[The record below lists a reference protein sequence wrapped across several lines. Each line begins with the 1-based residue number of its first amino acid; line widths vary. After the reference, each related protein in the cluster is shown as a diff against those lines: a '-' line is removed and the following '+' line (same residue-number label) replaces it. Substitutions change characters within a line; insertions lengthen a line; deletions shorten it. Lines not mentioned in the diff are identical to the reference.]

1 MSRWYKIE
9 QYVKRRYL
17 QWLEKIFAKDMLLP
31 SRLDVAGVKRIL
43 VVRQHDMLGDF
54 LLSTPVL
61 RALRQRFLEAHIG
74 VLVREYCA
82 DVARNNPYVDEVL
95 VFYEHGHNWSWRR
108 LRTLWRQ
115 LRSKWDLAVVLN
127 TVSHSATS
135 DWLAHLSGARYILG
149 SEHHIFPGCTRN
161 FFYNLMAPYTK
172 TLKHQSERNLDIVRY
187 IGADTNDLS
196 EVMRLDDVERQAAR
210 HKLTSLGL
218 RSSQL
223 VIGMHVGAGK
233 LMNRWPVSRFS
244 KLAQLL
250 HEEHAAT
257 ITLFWGPR
265 EKNLSEQFCEEVQF
279 QPIKVEPAGLR
290 ELAALFAQ
298 CDAVV
303 CNDTGVMHVCAA
315 VGVPLV
321 AIFGPTDPKEWKP
334 IGDEFVAVRGKD
346 QTMESA
352 SAEQALAALTF
363 LLGKKLKRHPH
374 KIAQNL
380 TESIPSA

>member
-1 MSRWYKIE
+1 VSRWYRIE

-17 QWLEKIFAKDMLLP
+17 KWLEKIFAKAILMP
-31 SRLDVAGVKRIL
+31 YQLDLANVKRIL

-61 RALRQRFLEAHIG
+61 RALHQRFPEAHIG
-74 VLVREYCA
+74 VLVREYCT

-95 VFYEHGHNWSWRR
+95 VFYEHGLNWSWRR
-108 LRTLWRQ
+108 LRTLWGQ

-127 TVSHSATS
+127 TVSHSVTS

-161 FFYNLMAPYTK
+161 FFYNFIAPYAK
-172 TLKHQSERNLDIVRY
+172 TLKHQSERNLDIVRH
-187 IGADTNDLS
+187 IGADMNDLS
-196 EVMRLDDVERQAAR
+196 EVMHLDDMERQAAC

-218 RSSQL
+218 RSSQP

-250 HEEHAAT
+250 HEEYGAE

-265 EKNLSEQFCEEVQF
+265 ENNLSRQFCEEVRF
-279 QPIKVEPAGLR
+279 QPIKVEPTDLR

-298 CDAVV
+298 CDVVV

-334 IGDEFVAVRGKD
+334 IGDKFLAVRGKD
-346 QTMESA
+346 QKTESV
-352 SAEQALAALTF
+352 SVEQAFAALAF
-363 LLGKKLKRHPH
+363 LLGKGLKRHAR
-374 KIAQNL
+374 KIEQNL
-380 TESIPSA
+380 AKSIPSA